1 MHFFTFGEKDTTLY
15 QNSGSLNAGLDE
27 ILEIRKEVSDSG
39 DTINVS
45 RVLIRFNISQISA
58 SIGNGTITNP
68 SFYLNLFDAK
78 SSNLNTSHFSN
89 TSLAILCL

>member
-39 DTINVS
+39 DAINILES
-45 RVLIRFNISQISA
+45 
-58 SIGNGTITNP
+58 
-68 SFYLNLFDAK
+68 NLFNFNKLACDLIIK
-78 SSNLNTSHFSN
+78 KTVDSKYLKGLNITYF
-89 TSLAILCL
+89 